1 MKENFAKYGRVED
14 VYIAG
19 KRNKQGKRFGFSR
32 FSGVSNPSSF
42 EDKLNTICIGTQKI
56 RCNIARF
63 QRRHNQVNYGDAKIN
78 SQLTAPQ
85 NTGTSN
91 KASFAAT
98 LNGNLTHPKPIPK
111 RTLNIHLEIPPLCS
125 HLTSV
130 VAELNSVNG
139 ALNTPNLILDEG
151 FEDFS
156 IKYLGGLYLLVH
168 LPDQMSATKI
178 IKNST
183 LLSHFKS
190 LRPWSNDFRIK
201 ERLTWI
207 AISGLPPQLW
217 LSELLNNGVKLL
229 YRKIAT

>member
-1 MKENFAKYGRVED
+1 
-14 VYIAG
+14 
-19 KRNKQGKRFGFSR
+19 
-32 FSGVSNPSSF
+32 
-42 EDKLNTICIGTQKI
+42 
-56 RCNIARF
+56 
-63 QRRHNQVNYGDAKIN
+63 
-78 SQLTAPQ
+78 
-85 NTGTSN
+85 N
-91 KASFAAT
+91 KASFAAS

-111 RTLNIHLEIPPLCS
+111 RTINIHLEIPPCRHS
-125 HLTSV
+125 TSV
-130 VAELNSVNG
+130 IAELNSVNG
-139 ALNTPNLILDEG
+139 ALNTQNPILDEG

-178 IKNST
+178 LKNPT

-217 LSELLNNGVKLL
+217 LPEPFMAIAEDGVKLL
-229 YRKIAT
+229 YQKIAT